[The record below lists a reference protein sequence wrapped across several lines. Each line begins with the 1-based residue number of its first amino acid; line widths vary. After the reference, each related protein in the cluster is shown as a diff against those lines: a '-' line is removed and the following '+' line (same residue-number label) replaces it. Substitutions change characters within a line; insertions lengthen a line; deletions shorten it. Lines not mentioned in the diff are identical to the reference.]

1 MAGKRTQ
8 RGYSTTNQIHE
19 ALQFMAVADNQT
31 IAHELELAVLALIA
45 QRIAQQKQVSLEM
58 LNLYLYSSGVQVVA
72 SGQN

>member
-1 MAGKRTQ
+1 MASKRTQ
-8 RGYSTTNQIHE
+8 RGYSVNDQIHE
-19 ALQFMAVADNQT
+19 ALKSMAETDNQS

-45 QRIAQQKQVSLEM
+45 QRIAQRKQVSLKM

>member
-1 MAGKRTQ
+1 MASKTQ
-8 RGYSTTNQIHE
+8 RGYSTTDQIHG
-19 ALQFMAVADNQT
+19 ALKFMAETDSQS

-45 QRIAQQKQVSLEM
+45 QRIAQKKQVSLEM

>member
-1 MAGKRTQ
+1 MASKRTQ
-8 RGYSTTNQIHE
+8 RGYSVNDQIHE
-19 ALQFMAVADNQT
+19 ALKSMAETDNQS

-45 QRIAQQKQVSLEM
+45 QRIAQKKQVSLKM